1 MSELYDDSESQ
12 FREYLRDGI
21 TAVKAGQLKL
31 AESLLNRAIY
41 LNGSDA
47 QPYVWLAATT
57 ENPQEQMEYLEKAVA
72 LDPTHVAARRGL
84 ATLKGKIDSTKL
96 VPEGQERDLPQNL
109 EPVEAKSQS
118 FQCPRCGG
126 RMIFST
132 LSLQL
137 SCEYCGYQEG
147 EEAVIEEP
155 QVAGSVA
162 DRAEQV
168 LDFVMP
174 TTLGHRWSQAQQHL
188 SCERC
193 GALSLLS
200 PGQKTTQCPYC
211 GSNQLVQ
218 SVEQE
223 DMVEPQ
229 VIAVMQIDAK
239 QANRLAHGWLG
250 KGLFS
255 PDSLPGAGRTLQLRP
270 GYYSFWTFDGI
281 MEARWSCEVAE
292 GSSNNK
298 RWMPVSGAD
307 TRFFNDVL
315 VPGMKAISMQ
325 DVKGLQPFDLQ
336 DVVAFKP
343 EYLAGWPTVL
353 YDCSLTDA
361 SLMGREVIFK
371 QLRPQISQ
379 NIEVGREK
387 RNISIGG
394 HSWSGMTFKH
404 ILLPLWVGTYQ
415 FQGQEYRLMI
425 NGQTGKVS
433 GTKPRDSLKLVM
445 LMVVLFFMLAFIIS
459 VYWIAT
465 QFNLAF

>member
-1 MSELYDDSESQ
+1 MVGDRERQ

-21 TAVKAGQLKL
+21 TAVKTGQLKL
-31 AESLLNRAIY
+31 AQSLLNRALY
-41 LNGSDA
+41 LNGAEA
-47 QPYVWLAATT
+47 QPYVWLSATT
-57 ENPQEQMEYLEKAVA
+57 EDPKEQIDYLEKAVS
-72 LDPTHVAARRGL
+72 LDPANVAARRGL
-84 ATLKGKIDSTKL
+84 AVLKGKIDPSKL
-96 VPEGQERDLPQNL
+96 VPAGVERDLPQTR
-109 EPVEAKSQS
+109 EPVEAESQS

-147 EEAVIEEP
+147 VGPVEEP
-155 QVAGSVA
+155 LVPGSVA

-168 LDFVMP
+168 LDFVTP
-174 TTLGHRWSQAQQHL
+174 TTMGHHWSYAQQKL

-193 GALSLLS
+193 GALSLLP
-200 PGQKTTQCPYC
+200 PGQKTAQCPYC

-218 SVEQE
+218 SPDQV

-229 VIAVMQIDAK
+229 VIAVMHIDEK
-239 QANRLAHGWLG
+239 QANRLAQAWLG

-255 PDSLPGAGRTLQLRP
+255 PDSLTGAGRTLHLRP

-281 MEARWSCEVAE
+281 LEVKWTCEVAE
-292 GSSNNK
+292 GSGNNK
-298 RWMPVSGAD
+298 RWVPVSGAE

-315 VPGMKAISMQ
+315 VPGMKAVSMQ

-336 DVVAFKP
+336 DVAAFKP

-371 QLRPQISQ
+371 QLRPEISQ
-379 NIEVGREK
+379 MVEAGREK
-387 RNISIGG
+387 RNLSLGG
-394 HSWSGMTFKH
+394 HSWSDMTFKH
-404 ILLPLWVGTYQ
+404 ILLPLWVGAYQ
-415 FQGQEYRLMI
+415 FQGQDYRLMI
-425 NGQTGKVS
+425 NGQTGKVT
-433 GTKPRDSLKLVM
+433 GAKPRDKLKMVLLIVILVF
-445 LMVVLFFMLAFIIS
+445 LLAL
-459 VYWIAT
+459 IAT
-465 QFNLAF
+465 IYIMVTRFNPTF